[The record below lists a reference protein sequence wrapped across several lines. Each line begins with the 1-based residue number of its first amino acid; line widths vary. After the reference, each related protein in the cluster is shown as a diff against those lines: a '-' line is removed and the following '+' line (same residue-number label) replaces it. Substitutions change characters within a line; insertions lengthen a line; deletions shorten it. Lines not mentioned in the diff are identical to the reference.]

1 LIVAPSDDLHAIAV
15 GHVLRTRFEAD
26 VVFWDTDSAG
36 EGDGI
41 TFGAAPAEFSLQIAS
56 SRLDLAR
63 VSSVWWRRPRR
74 YGSTDGL
81 PSDVRRF
88 CTREYSS
95 LVLGG
100 LAAAGTQVVN
110 NPQSQAAAQRKPLQ
124 LAVAGRVGLR
134 VPQTIV
140 SNEPTIVQEFWEGH
154 HRDCVY
160 KSLTPTPSTFRE
172 TRPLTEADLPDLHSL
187 SLAPI
192 IVQQRLHGANLR
204 VTVMGRRQFA
214 AIALVDCPEAVFDWR
229 VDLKCRWE
237 PYTLEPA
244 LSQRIQDLLIALG
257 LHYGCVDLRFD
268 DSGEPYFLEVNP
280 AGQFLFIEV
289 DTAQPIVEAMCALL
303 VDPRSAWVEA

>member
-1 LIVAPSDDLHAIAV
+1 
-15 GHVLRTRFEAD
+15 
-26 VVFWDTDSAG
+26 
-36 EGDGI
+36 
-41 TFGAAPAEFSLQIAS
+41 
-56 SRLDLAR
+56 
-63 VSSVWWRRPRR
+63 
-74 YGSTDGL
+74 
-81 PSDVRRF
+81 
-88 CTREYSS
+88 
-95 LVLGG
+95 
-100 LAAAGTQVVN
+100 
-110 NPQSQAAAQRKPLQ
+110 
-124 LAVAGRVGLR
+124 VAGRVGLR

-160 KSLTPTPSTFRE
+160 KSLTPTPSPCRE